1 MGQMNFYRELA
12 ADLVSKDGR
21 SLPVT
26 IALHGKR
33 LPGEL
38 PHDVEI
44 KLISGWAPDGEY
56 DLKYFH
62 FRGVREQVRIEGGK
76 FASGHQ
82 LHATT

>member
-1 MGQMNFYRELA
+1 MNFYRELR
-12 ADLVSKDGR
+12 ADLISKDGR

-26 IALHGKR
+26 IGLHGKR

-56 DLKYFH
+56 DLEYFY
-62 FRGVREQVRIEGGK
+62 FKGVCEHVRIEGG
-76 FASGHQ
+76 AINR
-82 LHATT
+82 

>member
-1 MGQMNFYRELA
+1 MEQMNFYRELR

-26 IALHGKR
+26 IGLHGKR

-38 PHDVEI
+38 PHDVEV
-44 KLISGWAPDGEY
+44 KLISGSAPDGEY

-62 FRGVREQVRIEGGK
+62 FRGVSEHVRIEGGK
-76 FASGHQ
+76 FARCHQ
-82 LHATT
+82 PHATT